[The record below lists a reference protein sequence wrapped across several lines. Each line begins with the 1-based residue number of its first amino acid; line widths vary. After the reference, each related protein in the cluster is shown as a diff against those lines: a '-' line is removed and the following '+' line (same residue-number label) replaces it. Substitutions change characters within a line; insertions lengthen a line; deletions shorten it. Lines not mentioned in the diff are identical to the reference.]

1 MRLKH
6 DSFRGVHG
14 KDFAMGS
21 HKGQELR
28 CTKIVERRVHV
39 VVNTTYIDI
48 GLAALENMLKGMV
61 MS

>member
-1 MRLKH
+1 VRLKH
-6 DSFRGVHG
+6 DNFRGVHG
-14 KDFAMGS
+14 KDFAMRN
-21 HKGQELR
+21 HKGQELS